1 MRRTLALGLLA
12 LMAIAGNAFGQAQ
25 SRITGKI
32 TDITTKAPIADAVI
46 HVEALSGKTFKQD
59 FKAKKDGT
67 YAIFLLDGTIK
78 YRFTWSAPGYQP
90 YIEEMK
96 LKIAGEPN
104 PKDVQLGTGVAANP
118 NAPAAGATA
127 AKVDPSVQAFNEGA
141 QLANAG
147 DDAGAIKKITEAVTA
162 KPDLIAGWEAL
173 AKLHLRAKDYKTA
186 IEEAKKALALADD
199 EMDMYQVLFEAYTA
213 TGDKAG
219 AAEAKKKL
227 PANAAGLFNDAAKLI
242 NAGKDAEAEALLK
255 QSIAADPT
263 FAQSYY
269 ELGMV
274 YVRGG
279 KNADAKA
286 NLEKYIELDPN
297 GKDVST
303 AKEMLK
309 YVK

>member
-1 MRRTLALGLLA
+1 MRRTLALGLFA

-25 SRITGKI
+25 ARITGKI
-32 TDITTKAPIADAVI
+32 TDAVTKQPITNAVI
-46 HVEALSGKTFKQD
+46 NVTALSGKTFKQD
-59 FKAKKDGT
+59 FKVDKEGS
-67 YAIFLLDGTIK
+67 YAIFLLDGTLK
-78 YRFTWSAPGYQP
+78 YKFTYSAPGYAP
-90 YIEEMK
+90 YAEDMK
-96 LKIAGEPN
+96 LKIGGEPN
-104 PKDVQLGTGVAANP
+104 IKDVALGAGTAAAGS
-118 NAPAAGATA
+118 NAPAAAV
-127 AKVDPSVQAFNEGA
+127 AKVDPAVQAFNEGA

-173 AKLHLRAKDYKTA
+173 AKLQLRGKNYKAA
-186 IEEAKKALALADD
+186 IDDAKKALALADD
-199 EMDMYQVLFEAYTA
+199 ETEMYQVLFESYTA

-242 NAGKDAEAEALLK
+242 NAGKDAEAEPLLK

-274 YVRGG
+274 YVRSG
-279 KNADAKA
+279 KSAEAKA
-286 NLEKYIELDPN
+286 NLEKYIELDPK
-297 GKDVST
+297 GKDVAT
-303 AKEMLK
+303 AQEMLK